1 MKTIIKSTGFGLLFI
16 LLLTGNVFSQEL
28 LKAPAKGTGKGMLNL
43 SDKQKEMLKLR
54 AEKVKTFRA
63 EFKSL
68 ISQKQKDILGD
79 PRVMPA
85 ERMKA
90 FRASLTDQQVAM
102 IKSHREEM
110 KNMRLEFRATLTP
123 EQETIIKRNSLFR
136 RRMNS
141 PQNMNKGL
149 QFDV

>member
-1 MKTIIKSTGFGLLFI
+1 
-16 LLLTGNVFSQEL
+16 
-28 LKAPAKGTGKGMLNL
+28 
-43 SDKQKEMLKLR
+43 
-54 AEKVKTFRA
+54 
-63 EFKSL
+63 
-68 ISQKQKDILGD
+68 
-79 PRVMPA
+79 MPA

-141 PQNMNKGL
+141 PQNMNKGM